1 MESIHEIIDF
11 GSHIPIKFFIH
22 SIGDVGRH
30 WHQSVE
36 LLFVLYGQ
44 VQIFVR
50 GQSYTLCE
58 DDIII
63 INSYDIH
70 ELHADHAVL
79 AAFQIKLSMF
89 DANIED
95 FTRFR
100 FDCNSSLSKSPEKY
114 IPLKRLLARMIKTNA
129 IQGDHSEVRN
139 KALAYALLYELLST
153 YGTKSDENR
162 HSENSPD
169 MLERMGNIMDFIHHN
184 YDQKIS
190 LSDTARRFYIS
201 QAYLSRQ
208 FKKLIGVNFYDYLT
222 DIRLKHGVE
231 LLCTGDAPIEQIAGE
246 SGFLNS
252 RAFVNAFKKAYGML
266 PSAFR
271 KSKTKLPP
279 TKASSFS
286 RLDNYFDFEPSR
298 YLAKLAGYLSED
310 ASEPSTATSTPDI
323 PPAAIA
329 IDCSCKSGKLRHTW
343 RRLVCVGKANLL
355 LYEDMRDTL
364 RLLQK
369 NIGYKYIKFHGI
381 FDDDMMVYDEDDYGN
396 VTLSFTYVDKILDF
410 LQSIRLRPLL
420 QLSFMPTRLAAPGG
434 HRIFE
439 GKSCIAPPSD
449 ITKWNR
455 LVGSFMVHLLER
467 YGKAEVSHWPV
478 CFWNEPDTSSHMF
491 GFDNDAEYQNLY
503 LQTYRTVK
511 KLCPEILFG
520 SSSYVYDTL
529 LDMDWNESYI
539 TFCREN
545 NCWPDF
551 INFHFYPMVSN
562 ASDRSKTEV
571 DYELPWNRRHLKY
584 HESGNFMAQVLEAL
598 KQMPLYR
605 HMADAASIHGPLN
618 GPDRVPAIGSNH
630 VPTIGSDRVPV
641 YCMTE
646 WNSTVSH
653 RDWLSDTAWKGAY
666 IAKNILENYDAVE
679 CFGYWTCTDL
689 IEEQK
694 MPGELFHGGLGMFT
708 FNHLPKPPYHVF
720 CMLAKLGDTLIARG
734 DGYFVTKKEGDYIA
748 ILYNYRH
755 YSRLYAQGELFNMTS
770 TNRYTAFPHEDLL
783 SLHLKFAGLDAS
795 SYILSETYVNKN
807 HGSVFDQWL
816 RMGAMPLDAE
826 EMERLGALSEA
837 MQTKRLVF
845 TDNGALDYIVTMEPH
860 EVRCVRLSP
869 EYSIA

>member
-30 WHQSVE
+30 WHQSTE
-36 LLFVLYGQ
+36 LLFVLSGQ

-50 GQSYTLCE
+50 EHSYTLCE
-58 DDIII
+58 DDLII

-100 FDCNSSLSKSPEKY
+100 FECNSALIKAPEKY
-114 IPLKRLLARMIKTNA
+114 LPLKQLLARMVQTNA
-129 IQGDHSEVRN
+129 TQGDHTEVMN
-139 KALAYALLYELLST
+139 KALAYALLYELLNT
-153 YGTKSDENR
+153 YGIKTEENCFPENR
-162 HSENSPD
+162 PD
-169 MLERMGNIMDFIHHN
+169 LLERMGNIMDYIHHN
-184 YDQKIS
+184 YAEKIS

-231 LLCTGDAPIEQIAGE
+231 LLITSDTPVEQIAGE

-252 RAFVNAFKKAYGML
+252 RSFVTAFKKAYGML
-266 PSAFR
+266 PSVYR
-271 KSKTKLPP
+271 KNRTRLPSKPP
-279 TKASSFS
+279 SGFS

-298 YLAKLAGYLSED
+298 YLAKLAGYLTE
-310 ASEPSTATSTPDI
+310 EM
-323 PPAAIA
+323 PAAPISA
-329 IDCSCKSGKLRHTW
+329 EKAAISPAQILIDCGQCHQRLRHTW
-343 RRLVCVGKANLL
+343 RRLVCIGKANLL
-355 LYEDMRDTL
+355 LYEDVRHTL

-369 NIGYKYIKFHGI
+369 DIGYKYIKFHGI
-381 FDDDMMVYDEDDYGN
+381 FDDDMMVYDEDEQGN
-396 VTLSFTYVDKILDF
+396 VILSFTYVDKILDF
-410 LQSIRLRPLL
+410 LQSIRLAPLL
-420 QLSFMPTRLAAPGG
+420 QLSFMPTLLAAPGG

-439 GKSCIAPPSD
+439 GRSCIAPPKD
-449 ITKWNR
+449 INKWNA
-455 LVGSFMVHLLER
+455 LVGGLMTHLIQR
-467 YGKAEVSHWPV
+467 YGEDEVSRWPV
-478 CFWNEPDTSSHMF
+478 CFWNEPDTSSKMF
-491 GFDNDAEYQNLY
+491 GFCSEDEYRCLY

-511 KLCPEILFG
+511 TLCPHIHFG

-529 LDMDWNESYI
+529 LDPTWNESYI
-539 TFCREN
+539 NFCLEN
-545 NCWPDF
+545 DCLPDF

-562 ASDRSKTEV
+562 TSDIQKTQGQS
-571 DYELPWNRRHLKY
+571 ELPWNQRHLKY
-584 HESGNFMAQVLEAL
+584 HTSKDFMAETLEAL

-605 HMADAASIHGPLN
+605 QMAQA
-618 GPDRVPAIGSNH
+618 VP
-630 VPTIGSDRVPV
+630 RPV

-666 IAKNILENYDAVE
+666 AAKNILENYDAVE

-694 MPGELFHGGLGMFT
+694 MPRELFHGGLGMFT
-708 FNHLPKPPYHVF
+708 ANNLPKPPYHVF

-734 DGYFVTKKEGDYIA
+734 DGYFVTKKGGDYIA
-748 ILYNYRH
+748 ILYNYQH

-770 TNRYTAFPHEDLL
+770 TNRYTAFPEEKKLN
-783 SLHLKFAGLDAS
+783 LHLKFSGLAAP
-795 SYILSETYVNKN
+795 SYVLSETYVNKE

-826 EMERLGALSEA
+826 ETKRLGALSA
-837 MQTKRLVF
+837 PMQTKKQVL
-845 TDNGALDYIVTMEPH
+845 TDNGALEYRVVLEPH
-860 EVRCVRLSP
+860 EVRCVRLIP
-869 EYSIA
+869 HTP